1 MFADLQKCKHR
12 IKYYHK
18 AWMMKKYEM
27 KQYIS
32 RDELHDSGYSTYR
45 INRLVQQ
52 GELIA
57 INKNH
62 FENPQY
68 KGEINDHYSVNAIAP
83 KGVICLL
90 SAAIYHG
97 LSTSRELQIDV
108 AIPRRSRIPDSPDST
123 VIQFYL
129 FSEERYKTGIVTVTE
144 GENSFMIYN
153 KEKTLCDLLFY
164 RNKLGF
170 EPFAE
175 AMKNYLSSKDRD
187 LNKLMS
193 YAEKLRCGK
202 LMKQYL
208 EIMV

>member
-1 MFADLQKCKHR
+1 
-12 IKYYHK
+12 
-18 AWMMKKYEM
+18 M

-45 INRLVQQ
+45 INRLVDE
-52 GELIA
+52 GKLIA

-62 FENPQY
+62 FENSEY
-68 KGEINDHYSVNAIAP
+68 SGEINDHYFVNAVAP
-83 KGVICLL
+83 KGVICLI

-97 LSTSRELQIDV
+97 MTTSRELQIDV
-108 AIPRRSRIPDSPDST
+108 ALPRRSRIPESPESPA
-123 VIQFYL
+123 VQFYL
-129 FSEERYKTGIVTVTE
+129 FSEERYKTGIVMVIE
-144 GENSFMIYN
+144 GENSFMIYDR
-153 KEKTLCDLLFY
+153 EKTLCDLLFY

-175 AMKNYLSSKDRD
+175 ALKNYLSSKDRD

-208 EIMV
+208 EVMI

>member
-1 MFADLQKCKHR
+1 
-12 IKYYHK
+12 
-18 AWMMKKYEM
+18 MKKYEK

-45 INRLVQQ
+45 ISKLVDE
-52 GELIA
+52 GKLIA

-62 FENPQY
+62 FENPEY
-68 KGEINDHYSVNAIAP
+68 SGEINDHYCVNAVAP
-83 KGVICLL
+83 QGVICLI

-108 AIPRRSRIPDSPDST
+108 ALPRRSRIPESLKYPA
-123 VIQFYL
+123 IQFYL
-129 FSEERYKTGIVTVTE
+129 FSDERYNTGITKVIE
-144 GENSFMIYN
+144 GENSFIIYD

-175 AMKNYLSSKDRD
+175 ALKNYLSSKDRD
-187 LNKLMS
+187 LNKLMD
-193 YAEKLRCGK
+193 YAENLRCGK

-208 EIMV
+208 EVMV

>member
-1 MFADLQKCKHR
+1 
-12 IKYYHK
+12 
-18 AWMMKKYEM
+18 MKNYDM

-45 INRLVQQ
+45 INRLVDE
-52 GELIA
+52 GKLIA

-62 FENPQY
+62 FENSEY
-68 KGEINDHYSVNAIAP
+68 SGEINDHYFVNAVAP
-83 KGVICLL
+83 KGVICLI

-97 LSTSRELQIDV
+97 MTTSRELQIDV
-108 AIPRRSRIPDSPDST
+108 ALPRRSRIPESPESPA
-123 VIQFYL
+123 VQFYL
-129 FSEERYKTGIVTVTE
+129 FSEERYKTGIVMVIE
-144 GENSFMIYN
+144 GENSFMIYDR
-153 KEKTLCDLLFY
+153 EKTLCDLLFY

-175 AMKNYLSSKDRD
+175 VLKNYLSSKDRD

-208 EIMV
+208 EVMI